1 MTAPAGALV
10 GILGGSGFY
19 SLAEGLRSV
28 EIDTPY
34 GPPAAALRLGRFAGR
49 DVAFLARHGED
60 HEYPAHR
67 VPYRANLWALR
78 SVGVSTLLAPF
89 SCGSLQRHIAPGDFV
104 VCDQIVDRTQG
115 RSQTYYDGPETHHVT
130 FADPYCPAL
139 RGAAVEAARAEGIS
153 VHDGGT
159 VVVIQGPRFST
170 RAESAW
176 FGALGGDIVNMTQV
190 PEAPLAA
197 ELGMCFAGIALVTDY
212 DAGVIGD
219 TGAEPVSHEQVLAVF
234 NQNLAR
240 VRRLIGRLVGDLAA
254 ARPACCGD
262 RAGPPLSPDI
272 PAQRR

>member
-1 MTAPAGALV
+1 MTAAGAAQI

-19 SLAEGLRSV
+19 SLAEELHPV

-34 GPPAAALRLGRFAGR
+34 GPPSAALRLGHFAGR

-78 SVGVSTLLAPF
+78 SVGVATLLAPF
-89 SCGSLQRHIAPGDFV
+89 SCGSLQPHIAPGEFV

-115 RSQTYYDGPETHHVT
+115 RRQTYYDGPETHHVT

-139 RGAAVEAARAEGIS
+139 RRTAVAAARSEGIG

-159 VVVIQGPRFST
+159 VVVIEGPRFST

-176 FGALGGDIVNMTQV
+176 FAALGGDVVNMTQV

-212 DAGVIGD
+212 DAGVVGD
-219 TGAEPVSHEQVLAVF
+219 AAEPVTHDQVLAVF
-234 NQNLAR
+234 QENLTR
-240 VRRLIGRLVGDLAA
+240 VRSLIGRLVGDLPAI
-254 ARPACCGD
+254 RPACCSA
-262 RAGPPLSPDI
+262 RSGPPLSHDPS
-272 PAQRR
+272 

>member
-1 MTAPAGALV
+1 MTGGKAQI

-19 SLAEGLRSV
+19 SLAEELRPV

-34 GPPAAALRLGRFAGR
+34 GPPSAAPRIGRFGGR
-49 DVAFLARHGED
+49 DVAFLARHGEN

-78 SVGVSTLLAPF
+78 AAGVETLLAPF
-89 SCGSLQRHIAPGDFV
+89 SCGSLQPHIAPGEFV

-115 RSQTYYDGPETHHVT
+115 RRQTYYDGPETHHVT
-130 FADPYCPAL
+130 FADPYCPTL
-139 RGAAVEAARAEGIS
+139 RRTAVAAARSEGIR

-159 VVVIQGPRFST
+159 VVVIEGPRFST

-176 FGALGGDIVNMTQV
+176 FGALGGDVVNMTQI

-212 DAGVIGD
+212 DAGVVGD
-219 TGAEPVSHEQVLAVF
+219 TGAEPVTHEQVLAVF
-234 NQNLAR
+234 RENLTR
-240 VRRLIGRLVGDLAA
+240 VRSLIGRLVDDLPAIQ
-254 ARPACCGD
+254 PACCSD
-262 RAGPPLSPDI
+262 RAGPPLPHDHS
-272 PAQRR
+272 

>member
-1 MTAPAGALV
+1 MTAAGAAQI

-19 SLAEGLRSV
+19 SLAEELRPV

-34 GPPAAALRLGRFAGR
+34 GPPSAALRLGRFASR
-49 DVAFLARHGED
+49 DVAFLARHGEE

-78 SVGVSTLLAPF
+78 SVGVASLLAPF
-89 SCGSLQRHIAPGDFV
+89 SCGSLQRDIAPGDFV
-104 VCDQIVDRTQG
+104 ICDQIVDRTQG
-115 RSQTYYDGPETHHVT
+115 RRQTYYDGPETHHVT

-139 RGAAVEAARAEGIS
+139 RRTAVAAARSEGIG

-159 VVVIQGPRFST
+159 VVVIEGPRFST
-170 RAESAW
+170 RAESSW
-176 FGALGGDIVNMTQV
+176 FSALGGDVVNMTQV

-212 DAGVIGD
+212 DAGVVGD

-234 NQNLAR
+234 RENLAR
-240 VRRLIGRLVGDLAA
+240 VRSLIGRLVGDLPATQ
-254 ARPACCGD
+254 PACCGA
-262 RAGPPLSPDI
+262 RAGPPLSGHLS
-272 PAQRR
+272 